1 MLQGSVQLF
10 KLLTSLET
18 FHMLQ
23 GSVQLFKISPTPDA
37 AYEICTSYAP
47 DCHTAIGGAEA
58 VDDNRDEEE
67 EDEEEEEEEDEEE
80 EEEAEED
87 VYQIN
92 GTSDPLVVTHG
103 YQHNITYVS
112 P

>member
-1 MLQGSVQLF
+1 
-10 KLLTSLET
+10 
-18 FHMLQ
+18 
-23 GSVQLFKISPTPDA
+23 VQLFKISPTPDA

-47 DCHTAIGGAEA
+47 DCDTVIGGAEA

-67 EDEEEEEEEDEEE
+67 EDEEEEVEGEEEEEEDG

-92 GTSDPLVVTHG
+92 GTSEPLVVTHG

-112 P
+112 T